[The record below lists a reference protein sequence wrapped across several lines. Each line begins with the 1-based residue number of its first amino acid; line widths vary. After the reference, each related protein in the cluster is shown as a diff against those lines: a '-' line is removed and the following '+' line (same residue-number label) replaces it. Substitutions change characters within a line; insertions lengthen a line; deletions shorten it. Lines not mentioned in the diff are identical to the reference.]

1 MSAATD
7 IGRIDKRAFDL
18 VIARSSDLPDEI
30 ADTAWAMS
38 SEPVNVSRRDLLSLI
53 GAVSGSAAMYHA
65 MTSLGFASDSG
76 YKGPVKLEGDPKG
89 ASVLILG
96 AGLAGMTAA
105 LELRKAGYKVQ
116 VLEFNSRA
124 GGRNWTL
131 RGGDSFTELGGFTQT
146 CEFEQGLYFNPG
158 PWRIPYHHRA
168 LLDYCRRL
176 GVALEPFIQLNHNAL
191 LHASTAFGG
200 VPQRIRDIKTDFQGQ
215 TSELLAKVTQ
225 QGKLDEAVSK
235 EDREILMQALR
246 SWGALDHNHAYKAN
260 LLSAEFRGF
269 AKGPGGGVG
278 AAPVAGEPIA
288 LSDILK
294 SRLWRYLQNFAL
306 HAFQSTMFQPVGGM
320 DMIGKAFA
328 REVGDVIRYEAKVT
342 RIQQNDGGVIVTYA
356 DLKKPSTPQQAKADW
371 CVCTIPLSILSQMPL
386 DVGGR
391 MKAAID
397 AVPYSPSVKVGLQFK
412 RRFWEEDEAIYGGLS
427 YTDLPIRQIAYP
439 NSGFNTAGKGVLL
452 GAYLFDGP
460 NAYEF
465 ASMPPAERVAR
476 AVEFGASIH
485 PQYRT
490 EFDSGIAVA
499 WHRMPLTLGCAGNWT
514 EQARAEHYDDLCQID
529 GRIVL
534 AGEHA
539 SYIPAWQEGAILSS
553 LDAITRLHD
562 RVVKT

>member
-1 MSAATD
+1 MMQTERAT
-7 IGRIDKRAFDL
+7 
-18 VIARSSDLPDEI
+18 V
-30 ADTAWAMS
+30 T
-38 SEPVNVSRRDLLSLI
+38 RRDLLSLI

-65 MTSLGFASDSG
+65 MTSLGFASDTR
-76 YKGPVKLEGDPKG
+76 YKGPITLDGDAKG

-105 LELRKAGYKVQ
+105 LELRKAGYNVRI
-116 VLEFNSRA
+116 LEFNNRA

-131 RGGDSFTELGGFTQT
+131 RGGDSFTELGGFRQT
-146 CEFEQGLYFNPG
+146 CEFEPGLYINPG

-168 LLDYCRRL
+168 LLDYCKRL

-191 LHASTAFGG
+191 LHAAGAFGG

-215 TSELLAKVTQ
+215 VSELLAKATQ
-225 QGKLDEAVSK
+225 QGRLDEAVSK
-235 EDREILMQALR
+235 EDREILLQALR
-246 SWGALDHNHAYKAN
+246 SWGALDANYAYKAN
-260 LLSAEFRGF
+260 LVSGDFRGY
-269 AKGPGGGVG
+269 ARAPGGGLG
-278 AAPVAGEPIA
+278 AAPVPGEPVQ

-306 HAFQSTMFQPVGGM
+306 HTFQATMFQPVGGM

-328 REVGDVIRYEAKVT
+328 REVGDLIRYDAKVT
-342 RIQQNDGGVIVTYA
+342 RIQQNDRGVTVTYT
-356 DLKKPSTPQQAKADW
+356 DLKSPATPQQATADW
-371 CVCTIPLSILSQMPL
+371 CVCTIPLSILSQIPI
-386 DVGGR
+386 DVSGR

-397 AVPYSPSVKVGLQFK
+397 AVPYSPSVKIGLQFK
-412 RRFWEEDEAIYGGLS
+412 RRFWEEDEAIYGGIT

-439 NSGFNTAGKGVLL
+439 NTGFNNTGKGVLL
-452 GAYLFDGP
+452 GGYLFGGP

-465 ASMPPAERVAR
+465 TAMSPAERVAR
-476 AVEFGASIH
+476 AVELGVRLH

-490 EFDSGIAVA
+490 EYENGIAVA
-499 WHRMPLTLGCAGNWT
+499 WHRVPFTLGCAGSWT
-514 EQARAEHYDDLCQID
+514 DQARAEHYDNLCRID

-562 RVVKT
+562 RVVKQ

>member
-1 MSAATD
+1 MPGEPAT
-7 IGRIDKRAFDL
+7 
-18 VIARSSDLPDEI
+18 
-30 ADTAWAMS
+30 
-38 SEPVNVSRRDLLSLI
+38 VSRRDLLSLI

-76 YKGPVKLEGDPKG
+76 YKGPIKLEGDAKG

-105 LELRKAGYKVQ
+105 LELRKAGYQ
-116 VLEFNSRA
+116 VRILEFNSRP

-131 RGGDSFTELGGFTQT
+131 RGGDSFTELGGATQA
-146 CEFEQGLYFNPG
+146 CEFEEGLYLNPG

-176 GVALEPFIQLNHNAL
+176 NVALEPFIQLNHNAL
-191 LHASTAFGG
+191 LHATSAFGG
-200 VPQRIRDIKTDFQGQ
+200 VPQRIRDIKADFQGEV
-215 TSELLAKVTQ
+215 SELLAKATQ
-225 QGKLDEAVSK
+225 QGKLDEAVSR

-246 SWGALDHNHAYKAN
+246 SWGALDRNYAYKAN
-260 LLSAEFRGF
+260 LISAEYRGY
-269 AKGPGGGVG
+269 AKNPGGGLG
-278 AAPVAGEPIA
+278 AAPVPGEPIA

-294 SRLWRYLQNFAL
+294 SQLWRYLQNFAR
-306 HAFQSTMFQPVGGM
+306 HQFQTTMFQPVGGM

-328 REVGDVIRYEAKVT
+328 KEVGDVIRYDAKVT
-342 RIQQNDGGVIVTYA
+342 GIQQDDHGVTVTFT
-356 DLKKPSTPQQAKADW
+356 DLKAPAAPQQAKADW
-371 CVCTIPLSILSQMPL
+371 CVCTIPLPILSQLPV
-386 DVGGR
+386 DVGAR

-397 AVPYSPSVKVGLQFK
+397 AVPYSASVKIGLQFK
-412 RRFWEEDEAIYGGLS
+412 RRFWEEDEAIYGGIS

-439 NSGFNTAGKGVLL
+439 NTGFNRAGKGVLL

-465 ASMPPAERVAR
+465 TAMPPAERVAR
-476 AVEFGASIH
+476 AVEYGASLH
-485 PQYRT
+485 TQYAA
-490 EFDSGIAVA
+490 EFDNGIAVA
-499 WHRMPLTLGCAGNWT
+499 WHRMPFTLGCAGDWSDK
-514 EQARAEHYDDLCQID
+514 ARAEHYDDLCRID

-553 LDAITRLHD
+553 LDAITRLHA
-562 RVVKT
+562 RVVKA